1 MPSDARQDERQE
13 GDAILLVVEFSGD
26 PCDLDRL
33 EKPDRTTNID
43 AAVALAMAVDR
54 HAYQPQPV
62 ELLGWI

>member
-1 MPSDARQDERQE
+1 MCKAGSSTRTMPTSTRTSTPPVARHSRR
-13 GDAILLVVEFSGD
+13 GW
-26 PCDLDRL
+26 RL

-62 ELLGWI
+62 ELLGWL